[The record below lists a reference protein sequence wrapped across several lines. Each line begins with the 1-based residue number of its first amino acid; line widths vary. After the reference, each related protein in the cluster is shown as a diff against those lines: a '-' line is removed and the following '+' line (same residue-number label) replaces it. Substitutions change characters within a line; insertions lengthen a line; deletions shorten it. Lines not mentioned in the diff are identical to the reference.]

1 MMEALDQQ
9 QAKLTSNIDAGD
21 AGGTSA
27 RVGVDV
33 GAGAASGTTSEEDDY
48 EDTNN
53 ALGLAKEESPKERHS
68 DNNNADAADDAECV
82 RKRKKSTDD
91 VIDLTLAN
99 GQDSSQMEAEE
110 QAESET
116 ADSEKSADESQ
127 TNESETSKESL
138 LAEDADNA
146 EEVAVCDSEDIAESP
161 QCPTIVIESDDEQP
175 TRTSSSASVDCVKHE
190 QVEDRE
196 DLLPSVKVEEEEE
209 DLPVDGDVE
218 LKRDTQSVPIAE
230 PEAAEHPIQLE
241 ESAVSYDGDDDDPEK
256 GLAMPKDEEDMQQAS
271 PAVKEIINVESESE
285 EEEAEGYLS
294 ARGDLDIDTESEEED
309 VDSSLSIK
317 EDFDRA
323 PSATE
328 KEDAEG
334 SSSIKELDVEP
345 DSGEEEAEAAVKGD
359 FDFGRERAEEDVD
372 SSLSIKA
379 SETEDA
385 ERSSPIKELDVEP
398 ESGEEEAEG
407 NLSVKEDLESETE
420 SEEDADDA
428 DADAAADAA
437 LSIKEE
443 SDKCP
448 ETEKVDAERSSCM
461 KDLDEETVSAE
472 ENISLPL
479 KKDLDEDTESAQE
492 ALSLSIKKDLDEDSE
507 SEPEHGQEKPAV
519 RSPSVEKDFEMNV
532 DSEDERP
539 PNNDSKTRDCLAS
552 DEDFDEK
559 ASQSSRKSS
568 AEDSSDS
575 EDSVTLTMD
584 VDHPCSEDEAAAPG
598 VVKIESD
605 SEEDQQMEESLKS
618 AAPAATPTDVVDV
631 EPLIKVNG
639 THDSPIPENNA
650 KEELEEEQNQLSV
663 IPNHT
668 ANEDVEDE
676 GEEGEGE
683 AEVEVEEASTS
694 QQPPMRGRPL
704 ILPVRRSRS
713 RSTSRSSTISSAS
726 QHQLVIDHPAESEQN
741 NGKVQALML
750 PLKRRRSSRNSVSSA
765 STSASASV
773 SQPEKQMK
781 LVNSSS
787 LLLQR
792 LQGNAGAHVNA
803 DPASDPP
810 AASNLLCCVKCN
822 LQNFET
828 FQQLNEHQEHCKM
841 ETKEQP
847 ERKKE
852 RFFRCAQCG
861 TVHQRWN
868 FFIHVRDVHQKYMC
882 MYCSLT
888 YATVE
893 KLSLHLENK
902 HDIDQS
908 HLSKE
913 AWSVQQQKEDR
924 GRHLVCCSCQTT
936 FPQGSEFENHD
947 CMELMEPCAQCGVK
961 GCHAMACRN
970 QKKKQPKRRRRVRKQ
985 QPEQQQQQQLQT
997 QAVPMSMPAEQQEPQ
1012 QTERAENIPAP
1023 MPIWPT
1029 IEPDT
1034 LVLPPAI
1041 PKLVVPK
1048 IMLRVPK
1055 EFQKSVDA
1063 ALSST
1068 DTEEEEPELHTATPL
1083 ERETEMDPSAS
1094 PQTPP
1099 PPSQPQP
1106 RHSLDDSDC
1115 ALMMSRMQAE
1125 VERTELEIQRIKADR
1140 KPDRK
1145 KQSKAI
1151 APAAVLDDGL
1161 PQHAAEAME
1170 QPLLQEQVQVQV
1182 QQPQQQEEQRRW
1194 SLTPPASPHNTT
1206 QPPPAIITEFQDHA
1220 DAADAEASP
1229 GRRNSLGS
1237 DCMDID
1243 DSLNG
1248 PTAAN
1253 EGEFGSAEVPAT
1265 DQTEAVTLPDAI
1277 QPVQSPPLPFDGI
1290 LVAGE
1295 DTHTIDLQLDRPLDR
1310 FTIVEFVRLCLKAV
1324 FPICLFCNHARRI
1337 AVNGK
1342 QLVLHMIG
1350 QHRFTAT
1357 VDSITAEELYAE
1369 TIVARLKSF
1378 VPQLEEE
1385 YLNMASYC
1393 TLEKVKNTESFNE
1406 RIFECFS
1413 CRYVA
1418 ATHKELYTHNRRMHA
1433 KSNITCFM
1441 CRTNFYSYSELL
1453 CHICPG
1459 EEARSV
1465 YDLEFRCSLC
1475 KWAPTLPSGFRLM
1488 VHLRKQHNV
1497 CDICME
1503 DCVTQAKLSAHVW
1516 KHKLLHLCY
1525 RCGIA
1530 YRNKQDISKHLFWKH
1545 GTESAG
1551 CKRCLQKRWP
1561 HVYHF
1566 CVPPVTFPCED
1577 CGFIFSKAIYLE
1589 VHRRMHTGD
1598 FRYACAEELCDEKF
1612 VSRKLLLKHATT
1624 HEPKEGAPETNTQE
1638 PEQKE
1643 DQASQQPLNQAIKKE
1658 MVEEER
1664 EETAQHEGETKAS
1677 PFTEK
1682 ETKTECTKLE
1692 ATTNDKTEASE
1703 QPTAKS
1709 ETRKRRKKSKRTK
1722 ESLEDL
1728 NLIAP
1733 NLSES
1738 DSSDSS
1744 DSDAP
1749 RRSGSHGHETLP
1761 MRSSVEDLDMPK
1773 VMLSPSSESDA
1784 DEQQSQPSEKLE
1796 EPLEG
1801 EAKPSTEPKEEET
1814 TKAKAEVEA
1823 EAGAE
1828 VEVAKKEEEP
1838 DDVSD
1843 MWKNLLQNQPV
1854 NPNPE
1859 ANANPEEEQPPKE
1872 ETPDAEVEIPP
1883 TPPSKVHV
1891 AWSDHDYCKLH
1902 RTPPP
1907 SPAKKHSTPKASHS
1921 GKRAGKNNA
1930 SSDSDSS
1937 SSSSSNSDSDSSSC
1951 SCGSNC
1957 SCSSSN
1963 SSSSSDDSDDSDSS
1977 NAAASPSKRMR
1988 KKSLKQKKNEG
1999 SLKQTSQPE
2008 PEEEVNVTSAAE
2020 EQPVPAPPS
2029 PKAPVYNESDFD
2041 TAFSDTDEE
2050 FYDAHPQKLASELL
2064 AQKRE
2069 ALLAEHPPVGPRNN
2083 YDIVENSRPSTPSL
2097 PEEAAAYADRPERVR
2112 NKKKKRERKS
2122 TCKSGKF
2129 QPLASTPLPMSMAM
2143 SMEPPIATHML
2154 PAESPSLLPVT
2165 PLTHRH
2171 LQPGGF
2177 LGLGS
2182 RMSEGSSCSDA
2193 DGQLKRSKRQRR
2205 PNKFYGYTSD
2215 DENMSTILAPPL
2227 LVGMQL
2233 IKPQPPPLLTW
2244 AKEDLPTPPKQRSRN
2259 NNNSSHHHH
2268 LHSNGGTRTPPTGS
2282 GSRKRNRQRSQAAS
2296 GGGSSASARS
2306 AKRHKPHREEKS
2318 LPPIPTL
2325 KIRPSLLPA
2334 TAPPTSSSDSSSEDE
2349 EVNVTS
2355 LGPPTPQ
2362 MHPALIM
2369 PAAPPVVTPVQL
2381 PPPPPPPPAATAF
2394 NQPIPPALLPNPDFA
2409 TLQYFKANNIRYPIR
2424 PPAGARLA
2432 REGES
2437 VYCYCRCPY
2446 DEVSE
2451 MIACDG
2457 DNCLIEWFH
2466 FECVGIMVAPQ
2477 GRWYCAECRPKY
2489 SEGLYPAASA
2499 Q

>member
-27 RVGVDV
+27 RVGLDV
-33 GAGAASGTTSEEDDY
+33 GAGAASGTTSEEEDY
-48 EDTNN
+48 EDTHN
-53 ALGLAKEESPKERHS
+53 ALGLAKEESTMEHS

-82 RKRKKSTDD
+82 RRKRKKSTDD

-99 GQDSSQMEAEE
+99 GQDSSQMEAE
-110 QAESET
+110 AEPES

-138 LAEDADNA
+138 LAEK
-146 EEVAVCDSEDIAESP
+146 EAVSDSDDIVENP
-161 QCPTIVIESDDEQP
+161 TIQCPTIVIESDDEQP
-175 TRTSSSASVDCVKHE
+175 TRRSSSASVGSVKQE
-190 QVEDRE
+190 QGE
-196 DLLPSVKVEEEEE
+196 DLLSEEEEESAQSSTIPVKEECME
-209 DLPVDGDVE
+209 DLPVDEDVE
-218 LKRDTQSVPIAE
+218 LKSDTRPVPSSE
-230 PEAAEHPIQLE
+230 PEANEQPKKLA
-241 ESAVSYDGDDDDPEK
+241 DDDPEES
-256 GLAMPKDEEDMQQAS
+256 LLTPKDEEETQQGS
-271 PAVKEIINVESESE
+271 PNVREVINVESDSE
-285 EEEAEGYLS
+285 QEEEADGYLS
-294 ARGDLDIDTESEEED
+294 ARGDLEIDTESEEEA
-309 VDSSLSIK
+309 S
-317 EDFDRA
+317 A
-323 PSATE
+323 ATE
-328 KEDAEG
+328 KEDAER
-334 SSSIKELDVEP
+334 SSSVKELDTESDSGEEEPVVPVAVKGDLDIGTEIAEEDDESPLLVKASETENAEQSSSVKELDVEAE
-345 DSGEEEAEAAVKGD
+345 SGEEI
-359 FDFGRERAEEDVD
+359 AEEDVD

-379 SETEDA
+379 SETGDA
-385 ERSSPIKELDVEP
+385 ERSPD
-398 ESGEEEAEG
+398 SGEEEAAE
-407 NLSVKEDLESETE
+407 NRSVKEDLDNDTE
-420 SEEDADDA
+420 SEEDVAA
-428 DADAAADAA
+428 DADPA
-437 LSIKEE
+437 LPIKEDI
-443 SDKCP
+443 SVKDP
-448 ETEKVDAERSSCM
+448 ATT

-492 ALSLSIKKDLDEDSE
+492 ALSLSIKKDLEEDSE
-507 SEPEHGQEKPAV
+507 SEAEQETETRTAV
-519 RSPSVEKDFEMNV
+519 RSTSAEKDLKINA
-532 DSEDERP
+532 DECEEERS
-539 PNNDSKTRDCLAS
+539 PNNDAKTRDGLAS
-552 DEDFDEK
+552 DEEFDAK
-559 ASQSSRKSS
+559 ASPQSSRKSS
-568 AEDSSDS
+568 VAESSDS

-584 VDHPCSEDEAAAPG
+584 VDHPCSEDEAADARPG

-605 SEEDQQMEESLKS
+605 SEEGQQMEMEESLKS
-618 AAPAATPTDVVDV
+618 TNPAAAPSPIPDVDV
-631 EPLIKVNG
+631 APQVKVNG
-639 THDSPIPENNA
+639 IHDATIPEDNV
-650 KEELEEEQNQLSV
+650 KEELEEHDQLSV
-663 IPNHT
+663 ISNHT
-668 ANEDVEDE
+668 ANEDDEDE
-676 GEEGEGE
+676 GERERGED
-683 AEVEVEEASTS
+683 VEEASTS
-694 QQPPMRGRPL
+694 QQLPLRARPL
-704 ILPVRRSRS
+704 VLPVRRSRS

-741 NGKVQALML
+741 NGKVQALKL
-750 PLKRRRSSRNSVSSA
+750 SLKRRRSSRQSISSA
-765 STSASASV
+765 ASANSV

-781 LVNSSS
+781 KINASTS

-792 LQGNAGAHVNA
+792 LQGNDGSNVNA
-803 DPASDPP
+803 DSASKPPAS
-810 AASNLLCCVKCN
+810 SN
-822 LQNFET
+822 QHH
-828 FQQLNEHQEHCKM
+828 EHQEKRKQ
-841 ETKEQP
+841 EP
-847 ERKKE
+847 EPKKE
-852 RFFRCAQCG
+852 RFYRCAKCG
-861 TVHQRWN
+861 TVHQSWN
-868 FFIHVRDVHQKYMC
+868 FFAHVRDVHQKFVC

-902 HDIDQS
+902 HDIDQK
-908 HLSKE
+908 HFPKG
-913 AWSVQQQKEDR
+913 AWAVEQQKDDR
-924 GRHLVCCSCQTT
+924 IRYLICCTCQTT
-936 FPQGSEFENHD
+936 FTQGLDFESHD
-947 CMELMEPCAQCGVK
+947 CAELMVPCAQCGVK

-970 QKKKQPKRRRRVRKQ
+970 QKKKPPKRRRRVRKQ
-985 QPEQQQQQQLQT
+985 QTDQ
-997 QAVPMSMPAEQQEPQ
+997 QAVPMEPQ
-1012 QTERAENIPAP
+1012 QEALQTEPAENIPAP
-1023 MPIWPT
+1023 MPNWPT
-1029 IEPDT
+1029 IDPGT
-1034 LVLPPAI
+1034 VPVPTPSPPPAI

-1068 DTEEEEPELHTATPL
+1068 DTEEEEPELQTAAPP
-1083 ERETEMDPSAS
+1083 ERQAETNPSPS

-1099 PPSQPQP
+1099 PAPPQSRP
-1106 RHSLDDSDC
+1106 SLDDSDC

-1125 VERTELEIQRIKADR
+1125 VERTEMEILRIKADR

-1151 APAAVLDDGL
+1151 APAAALDDGL
-1161 PQHAAEAME
+1161 LPPHAAEAME
-1170 QPLLQEQVQVQV
+1170 EPLLQAQEQQV
-1182 QQPQQQEEQRRW
+1182 QPQQQEEQRRW

-1206 QPPPAIITEFQDHA
+1206 QPPPAIISEFQADQA
-1220 DAADAEASP
+1220 DAADEDASP

-1253 EGEFGSAEVPAT
+1253 EAQFEAPEVPMP
-1265 DQTEAVTLPDAI
+1265 DQLDAVGLLEAI
-1277 QPVQSPPLPFDGI
+1277 QPVPESPAPPFDGI

-1295 DTHTIDLQLDRPLDR
+1295 DTHTIDLQLNRPLDR
-1310 FTIVEFVRLCLKAV
+1310 FTIVEFVRLCLTAV
-1324 FPICLFCNHARRI
+1324 YPICLYCNHARRI

-1342 QLVLHMIG
+1342 QLVLHLIG

-1385 YLNMASYC
+1385 FLNMSTYC
-1393 TLEKVKNTESFNE
+1393 TLESDKYAEDFNE

-1433 KSNITCFM
+1433 KANIMCIM
-1441 CRTNFYSYSELL
+1441 CRTNFYSYSEIL

-1465 YDLEFRCSLC
+1465 YDLKFRCCLC
-1475 KWAPTLPSGFRLM
+1475 ASAPPLPSAFRLM
-1488 VHLRKQHNV
+1488 VHLRKQHSA
-1497 CDICME
+1497 CDICLE
-1503 DCVTQAKLSAHVW
+1503 DCSTQARLSAHVW

-1545 GTESAG
+1545 GTESAT

-1577 CGFIFSKAIYLE
+1577 CGFSFSKAIYLE
-1589 VHRRMHTGD
+1589 VHKRMHSGD
-1598 FRYACAEELCDEKF
+1598 FRYACAEELCEEKF
-1612 VSRKLLLKHATT
+1612 VSRKLLLKHAST
-1624 HEPKEGAPETNTQE
+1624 HEAKEDVNPETTMPE

-1643 DQASQQPLNQAIKKE
+1643 DSQPLEQAIKKE
-1658 MVEEER
+1658 TEEG
-1664 EETAQHEGETKAS
+1664 EGEGTSQQEAETKAT
-1677 PFTEK
+1677 PFEEK
-1682 ETKTECTKLE
+1682 ETKTECTKVE
-1692 ATTNDKTEASE
+1692 ADEKKETGAEPPA
-1703 QPTAKS
+1703 AKS
-1709 ETRKRRKKSKRTK
+1709 ETRKRRKKSKRNK
-1722 ESLEDL
+1722 EYLEDL

-1749 RRSGSHGHETLP
+1749 PRKSGSHGHETLP
-1761 MRSSVEDLDMPK
+1761 MRSTVEDLGMPK

-1784 DEQQSQPSEKLE
+1784 DDQKSQPSQKPQ

-1801 EAKPSTEPKEEET
+1801 GEEKPSAESEDQAEET
-1814 TKAKAEVEA
+1814 PKAETEADA
-1823 EAGAE
+1823 EANVCAE
-1828 VEVAKKEEEP
+1828 LQVAKKEEQP

-1843 MWKNLLQNQPV
+1843 MWKNLLQNQTV
-1854 NPNPE
+1854 NPNS
-1859 ANANPEEEQPPKE
+1859 EEELPAEEEAPP
-1872 ETPDAEVEIPP
+1872 AELENPP
-1883 TPPSKVHV
+1883 PPSKVHV
-1891 AWSDHDYCKLH
+1891 AWSDHDYCKMY
-1902 RTPPP
+1902 RTPAP
-1907 SPAKKHSTPKASHS
+1907 SPVKKHSTSKASHA
-1921 GKRAGKNNA
+1921 GKRSGKNNA

-1977 NAAASPSKRMR
+1977 NAAASPTKRMR
-1988 KKSLKQKKNEG
+1988 KKSLKQKKNEATG
-1999 SLKQTSQPE
+1999 KQMPQPD
-2008 PEEEVNVTSAAE
+2008 PEEEINVTSAPE
-2020 EQPVPAPPS
+2020 EQPVPPPPS
-2029 PKAPVYNESDFD
+2029 PKAPLYNESDFD

-2097 PEEAAAYADRPERVR
+2097 PEEAAAYADKPERVR

-2122 TCKSGKF
+2122 TCKSGKL
-2129 QPLASTPLPMSMAM
+2129 QLLASTPLPA
-2143 SMEPPIATHML
+2143 MEPPSIASQML
-2154 PAESPSLLPVT
+2154 PAESPSMLPVT

-2259 NNNSSHHHH
+2259 NNNSSSHHHSH
-2268 LHSNGGTRTPPTGS
+2268 LHSNGGMRTPPTGS

-2296 GGGSSASARS
+2296 GGGSSVSARS
-2306 AKRHKPHREEKS
+2306 AKRHKPHRQEEEKS

-2325 KIRPSLLPA
+2325 KIRPSLLP
-2334 TAPPTSSSDSSSEDE
+2334 TSTPPSDSSDSSSEDE

-2362 MHPALIM
+2362 IQMPPALAM
-2369 PAAPPVVTPVQL
+2369 PTAPPVVVPVQL

-2477 GRWYCAECRPKY
+2477 GRWFCAECRPKY
-2489 SEGLYPAASA
+2489 SEGLYPSA
-2499 Q
+2499 TAQ

>member
-21 AGGTSA
+21 AGGTGD
-27 RVGVDV
+27 RVGVGVDV
-33 GAGAASGTTSEEDDY
+33 GTGAASGTTSEEDDY

-53 ALGLAKEESPKERHS
+53 ALGLAKEESPMEHS
-68 DNNNADAADDAECV
+68 DNNNADASGDECGL
-82 RKRKKSTDD
+82 KRKKSTDD

-99 GQDSSQMEAEE
+99 GQDSSQMEAAADADAD
-110 QAESET
+110 AESER

-127 TNESETSKESL
+127 TGESDTSKESL

-146 EEVAVCDSEDIAESP
+146 DEAGVSESEDIGETP
-161 QCPTIVIESDDEQP
+161 NCPTIVIESDDEQQ
-175 TRTSSSASVDCVKHE
+175 TRTSSSSSGNDCVE
-190 QVEDRE
+190 QELVE
-196 DLLPSVKVEEEEE
+196 DLLPSVEEDSAQSSPIPVKNECIE
-209 DLPVDGDVE
+209 DLPVKTKEE
-218 LKRDTQSVPIAE
+218 LKSDTETVPISE
-230 PEAAEHPIQLE
+230 PEEDNPPTMLG
-241 ESAVSYDGDDDDPEK
+241 ESAVACDDDDPVDT
-256 GLAMPKDEEDMQQAS
+256 LVTPKDEEETQQGS
-271 PAVKEIINVESESE
+271 PAVKEVIDVKSESE

-294 ARGDLDIDTESEEED
+294 ARGDLDIDTESESEEED
-309 VDSSLSIK
+309 LDSSLSIK
-317 EDFDRA
+317 ENIDKTPA
-323 PSATE
+323 ATE
-328 KEDAEG
+328 KEDAER
-334 SSSIKELDVEP
+334 SSSINELDVEP
-345 DSGEEEAEAAVKGD
+345 DSGEDEAEEPPDVKVD
-359 FDFGRERAEEDVD
+359 LDIDIESAEDDVD
-372 SSLSIKA
+372 STQSKKA
-379 SETEDA
+379 TQKEGA
-385 ERSSPIKELDVEP
+385 ERASPIKKLDVEP
-398 ESGEEEAEG
+398 ESGEDEADE
-407 NLSVKEDLESETE
+407 NLSVKGDLDIDTE
-420 SEEDADDA
+420 SEEDEEDVDA
-428 DADAAADAA
+428 DAS
-437 LSIKEE
+437 LSIKENLN
-443 SDKCP
+443 KGP
-448 ETEKVDAERSSCM
+448 ETGKVDAEGSPSN
-461 KDLDEETVSAE
+461 KQLDEETVSAE
-472 ENISLPL
+472 ENVSLAV

-492 ALSLSIKKDLDEDSE
+492 APSLPIKNDLEQDSGSEPEQSEVLSIK
-507 SEPEHGQEKPAV
+507 GEKAGK
-519 RSPSVEKDFEMNV
+519 RSPSVQKCIEMNA
-532 DSEDERP
+532 E
-539 PNNDSKTRDCLAS
+539 NNDSRTRDCLAS
-552 DEDFDEK
+552 DDEFDEK
-559 ASQSSRKSS
+559 ASHSSRKSS
-568 AEDSSDS
+568 VEESSDS

-584 VDHPCSEDEAAAPG
+584 VDHPCSEDEDADADAVATPG
-598 VVKIESD
+598 VIKIESD
-605 SEEDQQMEESLKS
+605 SEEEPQMEESLKS
-618 AAPAATPTDVVDV
+618 TAPAVTSTEVDVVPV
-631 EPLIKVNG
+631 IKVNG
-639 THDSPIPENNA
+639 THNSPIPED
-650 KEELEEEQNQLSV
+650 KEQEEQLEKRELEEHNQFSV
-663 IPNHT
+663 ISNHT
-668 ANEDVEDE
+668 AANED
-676 GEEGEGE
+676 GEEEG
-683 AEVEVEEASTS
+683 ASTS
-694 QQPPMRGRPL
+694 QQPPMKARPL

-726 QHQLVIDHPAESEQN
+726 QPQLVIDHPAESEQN
-741 NGKVQALML
+741 NGKVQALKL
-750 PLKRRRSSRNSVSSA
+750 SFKRRRSSRTSTSSA
-765 STSASASV
+765 ASV
-773 SQPEKQMK
+773 SQPDKQMK
-781 LVNSSS
+781 LGNNSS

-792 LQGNAGAHVNA
+792 LQGNTNTNDNA
-803 DPASDPP
+803 DPASDTPE
-810 AASNLLCCVKCN
+810 ASNLLSCSKCN
-822 LQNFET
+822 LQNIET
-828 FQQLNEHQEHCKM
+828 VQQLNEHQAQCKM
-841 ETKEQP
+841 ASKGKPEQ
-847 ERKKE
+847 KKE
-852 RFFRCAQCG
+852 RFFRCARCG
-861 TVHQRWN
+861 TVHQSWN
-868 FFIHVRDVHQKYMC
+868 FFSHVRDVHQKYVC
-882 MYCSLT
+882 LYCSLM
-888 YATVE
+888 YATAE

-902 HDIDQS
+902 HDIDQR
-908 HLSKE
+908 HLSMDE
-913 AWSVQQQKEDR
+913 WAAEQQKEDR
-924 GRHLVCCSCQTT
+924 GRYLVCCTCQTT
-936 FPQGSEFENHD
+936 FPQGSGFENHD
-947 CMELMEPCAQCGVK
+947 CSELMEPCAECGVK

-970 QKKKQPKRRRRVRKQ
+970 QKKKPHKRRRVRK
-985 QPEQQQQQQLQT
+985 QPEQQQQQQQKQP
-997 QAVPMSMPAEQQEPQ
+997 QAVPLTIPVEQQETL
-1012 QTERAENIPAP
+1012 QTEPAENIPAP
-1023 MPIWPT
+1023 MPIWPNMT
-1029 IEPDT
+1029 LDPDT
-1034 LVLPPAI
+1034 LALPAPVPTPSPAI

-1068 DTEEEEPELHTATPL
+1068 DTEEEEPDLHTATPL
-1083 ERETEMDPSAS
+1083 EQETEINPSSS
-1094 PQTPP
+1094 PQIPDQAPMPMPP
-1099 PPSQPQP
+1099 PP

-1115 ALMMSRMQAE
+1115 AKMMSLMQAE

-1145 KQSKAI
+1145 KHSKAI
-1151 APAAVLDDGL
+1151 APADVLDDGL
-1161 PQHAAEAME
+1161 PQHAAEVKE
-1170 QPLLQEQVQVQV
+1170 QPQLQVQALV

-1206 QPPPAIITEFQDHA
+1206 QPPPAIITEFQDQS
-1220 DAADAEASP
+1220 DAADAEASS

-1253 EGEFGSAEVPAT
+1253 DGEFGPPEGPLME
-1265 DQTEAVTLPDAI
+1265 QMEAVALPQPP
-1277 QPVQSPPLPFDGI
+1277 QPVQSPPPPFDGI
-1290 LVAGE
+1290 MVAGE

-1310 FTIVEFVRLCLKAV
+1310 FSMVEFVRLCLKAV
-1324 FPICLFCNHARRI
+1324 YSICLYCNHARRI

-1342 QLVLHMIG
+1342 QLVLHMIS

-1385 YLNMASYC
+1385 YLNLASCC
-1393 TLEKVKNTESFNE
+1393 TVENGKYAEVFNE
-1406 RIFECFS
+1406 RIYECFS

-1433 KSNITCFM
+1433 KSNITCIM
-1441 CRTNFYSYSELL
+1441 CRTNFYSYSEIL

-1459 EEARSV
+1459 EEALSV
-1465 YDLEFRCSLC
+1465 YDLKFRCCLC
-1475 KWAPTLPSGFRLM
+1475 ETSPPLPSAFRLM
-1488 VHLRKQHNV
+1488 VHLRKQHNA
-1497 CDICME
+1497 CDICLE
-1503 DCVTQAKLSAHVW
+1503 DCVTQAKLSSHVW

-1566 CVPPVTFPCED
+1566 CVPPVTFPCEE
-1577 CGFIFSKAIYLE
+1577 CGFNFSKAIYLE
-1589 VHRRMHTGD
+1589 VHKRMHAGD

-1612 VSRKLLLKHATT
+1612 VSRKLLLKHAST
-1624 HEPKEGAPETNTQE
+1624 HEAKADSPETPT
-1638 PEQKE
+1638 EQKE
-1643 DQASQQPLNQAIKKE
+1643 DQASEQPLEAIKKE
-1658 MVEEER
+1658 TEEEG
-1664 EETAQHEGETKAS
+1664 EEGAQHEAETKAS
-1677 PFTEK
+1677 PFPEK
-1682 ETKTECTKLE
+1682 EPKTECTKVE
-1692 ATTNDKTEASE
+1692 AADKKEASE
-1703 QPTAKS
+1703 QTAGKS

-1722 ESLEDL
+1722 EYLEDL

-1749 RRSGSHGHETLP
+1749 PPKSGSHGHEPLP

-1784 DEQQSQPSEKLE
+1784 DEQQSQPSQKREDPLE
-1796 EPLEG
+1796 EKPL
-1801 EAKPSTEPKEEET
+1801 TESKNQEEET
-1814 TKAKAEVEA
+1814 TKSEVDVEVGAEA
-1823 EAGAE
+1823 E
-1828 VEVAKKEEEP
+1828 AKKEEEP

-1854 NPNPE
+1854 NSNTNPNS
-1859 ANANPEEEQPPKE
+1859 NLEEQPPKE
-1872 ETPDAEVEIPP
+1872 EAAPADVEVPQ
-1883 TPPSKVHV
+1883 TPSKVHV

-1907 SPAKKHSTPKASHS
+1907 SPAKKHSTPKSSHS
-1921 GKRAGKNNA
+1921 GKRAAKNNA

-1977 NAAASPSKRMR
+1977 NAAASPSKRLR
-1988 KKSLKQKKNEG
+1988 KKSLKQKKSE
-1999 SLKQTSQPE
+1999 SLQQVPQPE
-2008 PEEEVNVTSAAE
+2008 PEEEVNVTSVTE
-2020 EQPVPAPPS
+2020 DQLVPPPPS
-2029 PKAPVYNESDFD
+2029 PKAPQYNESDFD

-2097 PEEAAAYADRPERVR
+2097 PEEAVAYADKPERVR

-2122 TCKSGKF
+2122 TCKSGKL
-2129 QPLASTPLPMSMAM
+2129 QLTSTPLPMSV
-2143 SMEPPIATHML
+2143 SMEPPIATQML

-2171 LQPGGF
+2171 LQFGGF
-2177 LGLGS
+2177 LGS

-2215 DENMSTILAPPL
+2215 DENMGTILAPPL

-2259 NNNSSHHHH
+2259 NNNSSSGHHHH

-2282 GSRKRNRQRSQAAS
+2282 GSRKRNRQRPQAPSA
-2296 GGGSSASARS
+2296 GGSSASARS
-2306 AKRHKPHREEKS
+2306 TKRHKPHREEKS

-2325 KIRPSLLPA
+2325 KIRPSFL
-2334 TAPPTSSSDSSSEDE
+2334 TSISPPTDSSDSSSEDE

-2362 MHPALIM
+2362 IPPVFVM
-2369 PAAPPVVTPVQL
+2369 PPAPPVVLPVQL

-2477 GRWYCAECRPKY
+2477 GRWFCAECRPKY
-2489 SEGLYPAASA
+2489 TEGLYPGATA